1 MVDLTKLKIN
11 SKIFYRLKRS
21 DEPLKLCK
29 VVNIFKA
36 LEVPNAKKVIKYY
49 GEKIIDPKYGRVF
62 GPMKTDRLI
71 LRKDGIE
78 DDYIILHVDNRTF
91 NYVELSDYKKVK

>member
-1 MVDLTKLKIN
+1 MMDLSKLKIN
-11 SKIFYRLKRS
+11 SKILYRRKYDNS
-21 DEPLKLCK
+21 PFKVCK
-29 VVNIFKA
+29 VVCIIKA
-36 LEVPNAKKVIKYY
+36 LEIPNTKKIIKYY

-91 NYVELSDYKKVK
+91 NYVELFDYKKVK